1 MAVMAANNNTKPVRY
16 TYAGDVATLNNILV
30 IMPQES
36 FLSPSIIPILL
47 TTRFPVILKVRE

>member
-1 MAVMAANNNTKPVRY
+1 MAVMAANNITKPVRY

-30 IMPQES
+30 IMPQEA